1 MREPAILRLKTQP
14 LQPLQEKG
22 WRGLFSKSSLHS
34 KPCQLLLNIGSVR
47 IFTRFSTSKIATK
60 NSKLNTENCKSASV
74 REKNGA
80 IFVEN
85 RGLEKRG
92 KMAKSGDLTFVSFQ
106 KWHF

>member
-74 REKNGA
+74 REKMGRFLSKIEVLKNAEKWQNRA
-80 IFVEN
+80 I
-85 RGLEKRG
+85 
-92 KMAKSGDLTFVSFQ
+92 
-106 KWHF
+106 